1 MKEAKFT
8 ELVNLYFDREISSV
22 EIELL
27 REELAVC
34 PARKAELESRF
45 QLHRAMCIAVAPEA
59 LKVAEFRVLAA
70 KKTSQASRLTAWL
83 LGCGI
88 AASVGAAFVLLN
100 PVIREASSVASAEEH
115 TEMLHTEML
124 HTEMLQSDIKR
135 FAATQGTADSR
146 RGSLASQLRLM
157 GLTPALAPLEPQ
169 LSTVDVE
176 ALLQR
181 EARRQHQ
188 IDRINQ
194 YQAYSVMPEQ
204 PLFEP
209 LPQSDWESQPQQ
221 PQQQWSAGFQSS
233 LASF

>member
-1 MKEAKFT
+1 MKESKFT

-34 PARKAELESRF
+34 PARKTELESRY
-45 QLHRAMCIAVAPEA
+45 QLHRAMCVAVAPEA

-70 KKTSQASRLTAWL
+70 KKTARASRLMAWL

-100 PVIREASSVASAEEH
+100 PVIREASSVASAEEQ
-115 TEMLHTEML
+115 TEI
-124 HTEMLQSDIKR
+124 LQTDMKR
-135 FAATQGTADSR
+135 FAATQGTAESR
-146 RGSLASQLRLM
+146 RGSLASQLRLI

-194 YQAYSVMPEQ
+194 YQAYSVLPEQ
-204 PLFEP
+204 RLFEP

-221 PQQQWSAGFQSS
+221 QWPAGFLSS
-233 LASF
+233 LAGF

>member
-1 MKEAKFT
+1 MKESKFT

-34 PARKAELESRF
+34 PARKAEFESRYR
-45 QLHRAMCIAVAPEA
+45 LHQAMRIAVAPEA
-59 LKVAEFRVLAA
+59 LEVAEFRVLAA

-83 LGCGI
+83 LGFGI
-88 AASVGAAFVLLN
+88 ATCMTAAFVLLR
-100 PVIREASSVASAEEH
+100 PVIREASSVASVGE
-115 TEMLHTEML
+115 L
-124 HTEMLQSDIKR
+124 TEMLQSDMKR
-135 FAATQGTADSR
+135 FAATQGAAGSR

-157 GLTPALAPLEPQ
+157 GLTPGLAPLEPQ
-169 LSTVDVE
+169 LSSVDVE

-181 EARRQHQ
+181 ETRRQRE

-194 YQAYSVMPEQ
+194 YQAYSAMPEQ
-204 PLFEP
+204 RLFQP
-209 LPQSDWESQPQQ
+209 LPQPARELQPQQ
-221 PQQQWSAGFQSS
+221 RWPAGFQSS

>member
-27 REELAVC
+27 REELAGC

-100 PVIREASSVASAEEH
+100 PVIREASSVASAEK
-115 TEMLHTEML
+115 
-124 HTEMLQSDIKR
+124 HTEMLQIEMLQSDMKR

-221 PQQQWSAGFQSS
+221 QWSAGFQSS

>member
-115 TEMLHTEML
+115 TEMLQAEML
-124 HTEMLQSDIKR
+124 RSDMKR
-135 FAATQGTADSR
+135 FAATQGTGAAR
-146 RGSLASQLRLM
+146 RGSFASQLRLM
-157 GLTPALAPLEPQ
+157 GLTPELAPLEPQ
-169 LSTVDVE
+169 LSSVDLE

-181 EARRQHQ
+181 ETRRQRE
-188 IDRINQ
+188 IDCINQ
-194 YQAYSVMPEQ
+194 YQAYSAMPEQ
-204 PLFEP
+204 RLFEP
-209 LPQSDWESQPQQ
+209 LQQPTRELQPQQ
-221 PQQQWSAGFQSS
+221 RWPAGFQSS

>member
-115 TEMLHTEML
+115 TEMLQ
-124 HTEMLQSDIKR
+124 TEMLQSDMKR

-221 PQQQWSAGFQSS
+221 PQQPWSAGFQSS